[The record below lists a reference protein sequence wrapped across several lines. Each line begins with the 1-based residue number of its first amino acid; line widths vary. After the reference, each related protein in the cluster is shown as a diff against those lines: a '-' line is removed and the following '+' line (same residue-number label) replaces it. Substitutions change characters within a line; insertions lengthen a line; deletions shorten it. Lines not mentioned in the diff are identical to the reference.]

1 MVTVVAPKA
10 VKWPFLFADACL
22 IAFGAGILVLSP
34 QPPSLWIVVA
44 SGVGVLAG
52 ALFSVWPYL
61 QEYNAATKLVETGA
75 LQDTM
80 EQIGHLDQVA
90 QHISN
95 ATSQWQTIQET
106 SQKTVQSAQ
115 AVTDRIATEARA
127 FTEFLQ
133 KTNQAE
139 QAHMRLEIE
148 KFQRTQTD
156 WLHVTVAMLDHTNAL
171 YQAAMRSGQPN
182 LVAQL
187 GHFQDACR
195 DVVRRVGLAPFIPAD
210 NDFFDGRLHQLL
222 DPDQSPPPGSQIG
235 EIIAPGYTFQGQ
247 LIRRAVVSLM
257 QPGQSAP
264 TTGQPTAAATVPEP
278 DGASQQDANVK
289 AESQER
295 SQPDESTPP
304 QPSTSVPPR
313 EIELF

>member
-1 MVTVVAPKA
+1 MVTAVAPKA

-22 IAFGAGILVLSP
+22 IAFGAGILLLSP

-44 SGVGVLAG
+44 SGASVLAG
-52 ALFSVWPYL
+52 AFFSVWPYL
-61 QEYNAATKLVETGA
+61 QEYQVAAKLVETGA
-75 LQDTM
+75 LAGTM

-90 QHISN
+90 QNISH

-106 SQKTVQSAQ
+106 SIKTVQSAQ
-115 AVTDRIATEARA
+115 SVTERIATEARA

-171 YQAAMRSGQPN
+171 YQAAARSGQPN
-182 LVAQL
+182 LVTQL

-222 DPDQSPPPGSQIG
+222 DPDQSPPPGTQIG

-247 LIRRAVVSLM
+247 LIRRAVVAVM
-257 QPGQSAP
+257 QPSQPSEASEKSKE
-264 TTGQPTAAATVPEP
+264 PTAIPASESTQPQEENPDTSPNTHSGEP
-278 DGASQQDANVK
+278 TQPAS
-289 AESQER
+289 SG
-295 SQPDESTPP
+295 STPP
-304 QPSTSVPPR
+304 R
-313 EIELF
+313 EMELF